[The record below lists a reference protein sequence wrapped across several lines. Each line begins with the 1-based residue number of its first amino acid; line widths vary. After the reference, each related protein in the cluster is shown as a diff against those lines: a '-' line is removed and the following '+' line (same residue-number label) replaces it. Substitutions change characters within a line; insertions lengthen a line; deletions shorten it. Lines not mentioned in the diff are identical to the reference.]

1 MVEILPPWIL
11 GVLSL
16 EPMVVLEAVAA
27 AALLMRI
34 RLVAMAVPMVPMVLK
49 ALVLAVKAKVP
60 LPANLVK
67 QVPHYM
73 PVAAVEVRIIRIQ
86 QAQEAR
92 AVEALALITEV
103 LLHLVLQTLAAVVA
117 VSVTPKTM
125 ARAAAASLSSA
136 RPRIKEVPQ

>member
-1 MVEILPPWIL
+1 MVL
-11 GVLSL
+11 VAA
-16 EPMVVLEAVAA
+16 VVAA
-27 AALLMRI
+27 AALI
-34 RLVAMAVPMVPMVLK
+34 ILVAAMAVPMVPMVLM
-49 ALVLAVKAKVP
+49 AMVMAVKAKVP

-73 PVAAVEVRIIRIQ
+73 PVAAVEVRICRIQ
-86 QAQEAR
+86 LAQEAE

-125 ARAAAASLSSA
+125 ARAVRESLSSA
-136 RPRIKEVPQ
+136 KPRTEEVPR

>member
-1 MVEILPPWIL
+1 
-11 GVLSL
+11 
-16 EPMVVLEAVAA
+16 MVVLEAVAA
-27 AALLMRI
+27 AALLIRI

-73 PVAAVEVRIIRIQ
+73 PVAAVEARICRIRL
-86 QAQEAR
+86 AQEAEV
-92 AVEALALITEV
+92 VEALALITEV
-103 LLHLVLQTLAAVVA
+103 LLHLVPQTLAAVVA

-125 ARAAAASLSSA
+125 ARAAPASLSSA
-136 RPRIKEVPQ
+136 RPRTEEVPR